1 MTYVPLEK
9 LHNKETA
16 QHLPLPG
23 LRIDLQANARLA
35 ECELKLLNT
44 LQTEQT
50 SGTSLIF
57 PDKTSPTVVEAER
70 RQWQNMITVF
80 SS

>member
-1 MTYVPLEK
+1 MPYVPLEK
-9 LHNKETA
+9 LHNKET
-16 QHLPLPG
+16 QHSISPLPD
-23 LRIDLQANARLA
+23 LRIDLRGSAWLA

-57 PDKTSPTVVEAER
+57 PGRTSPTVVEAER
-70 RQWQNMITVF
+70 RQ
-80 SS
+80 